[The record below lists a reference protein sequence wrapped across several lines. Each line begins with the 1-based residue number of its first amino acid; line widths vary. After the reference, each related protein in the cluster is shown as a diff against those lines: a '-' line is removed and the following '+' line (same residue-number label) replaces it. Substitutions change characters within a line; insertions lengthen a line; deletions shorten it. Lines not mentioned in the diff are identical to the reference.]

1 MGPSE
6 QKPEHRRSILAEV
19 ALEAELDGAKA
30 RHAESKGSDLSSSHK
45 DLKVREAVSL
55 QLDTAPAEFA
65 EWMAEISAFSDR
77 FLKSLNDL
85 PAHDREYS
93 LGRVTAPFAQAPTPF
108 ATLLSELESNVLTKG
123 MNSVSGRFM
132 SYVPGGG
139 LPTAALGDF
148 LAALTNRYTANYG
161 ACIPGVEIENQCV
174 GWLRDLVGMPLMAW
188 GVLTSGGTLAALTA
202 LVAARDTRAAEEWR
216 RGVVYVTDQAH
227 HSIAK
232 VLKTIGLV
240 ETPVRVVAV
249 DSEFRMLVSA
259 LEDQI
264 TADRQEGL
272 SPWIL
277 CATAGTT
284 NTGAVDPLQE
294 LSQVAKREGLWFHID
309 AAYGGFFLM
318 ADQTGDLLKPLGLAD
333 SIVLDPH
340 KGLFLPYGIGAVL
353 VRDGAHLKNSFA
365 FNAVYLHDLAG
376 EAELSPSDF
385 SIEATRHFRALR
397 LWLSLKVHGT
407 ERFRNALEEKI
418 LLARHAY
425 DRLSRMPL
433 IAMGP
438 YPQLSCTTFRVEGG
452 DPRTRNLLDHINRQK
467 VSDNSSTRLG
477 GKLFLRLCILS
488 FRTHLQEVDAALDEI
503 ERFR

>member
-174 GWLRDLVGMPLMAW
+174 GWLRDLVG
-188 GVLTSGGTLAALTA
+188 
-202 LVAARDTRAAEEWR
+202 
-216 RGVVYVTDQAH
+216 
-227 HSIAK
+227 
-232 VLKTIGLV
+232 
-240 ETPVRVVAV
+240 VAV